1 MGGVSLDRDSLSS
14 MKVSELRL
22 LCKDNGLMISGN
34 KDELISRLLG
44 ANEAEK
50 SSKNILDSS
59 NSEQEKD
66 DAIDR
71 LLSRIESGSG
81 TQSIEDEAEDSNEP
95 EEVLEAVVME
105 AYIVE
110 TKTGPPIPEGGIPDG
125 WTIEKWNHYGQQW
138 LDNLSEQL
146 NSVPEDSII
155 LDDESD
161 ASIILETDEDEQD
174 AWTGGIISE
183 EKEETLVAD
192 EIESAESQA
201 SITFTIPSLSS
212 IDFSPK
218 VIGAITIAALIL
230 GAIGFTLFLNQDSS
244 FQARNLHYGDSMEF
258 NVLSSSIEIEGDDMV
273 AIFRDFGSGTLDEVC
288 DELTAEIPSGTGSV
302 SIREGDSSEIIHPTD
317 KQYSGAVSALDAFGR
332 THLAAE
338 KMIYH
343 EMRVDLSGKVLSDG
357 ECSGFG
363 WTYLDNS
370 LEMTTKTWTDIG
382 DKEIIRSS
390 TDLTIRDFQNE
401 ATNLEATTFGLDAI
415 SGLGVLSS
423 YVFLPL
429 TPLDLHDFFGDES
442 LSSGST
448 SKDGADWYWTV
459 GEERKDN
466 EHGLVYEISISQPDF
481 DACNGHININL
492 LVKSGVPWPVEQT
505 ANIVVDKSQG
515 TNECGL
521 IESSL
526 SDATI
531 PDGRITISFSMR
543 AKADGINLGSNPIE
557 WRVDYTSKPGPGEDR
572 PGTSS
577 QRQWNVAMPDES
589 ETRKWELESALDCTL
604 ANYSSS
610 GVSTA
615 IEQGGYIWRATT
627 MVVSSKVQWN
637 MSWITE
643 DERAG
648 WTVVEEDN
656 GGCSLIDDE
665 NMDDGTVQWNR
676 NAIPDTLTMS
686 RLESRLLSS
695 SRYPGLNLHINDGS
709 GGWDDGVEYSYR
721 LSVSEDNEIF
731 DTLPIN
737 LGDGVV
743 SVYAEKSWTDNSD
756 RNHDVVCVMDAEN
769 ARVLGWYHYWTP
781 PN

>member
-1 MGGVSLDRDSLSS
+1 MDRDSLSS

-71 LLSRIESGSG
+71 LLSRIDSGSS

-95 EEVLEAVVME
+95 EEVLEAEVME
-105 AYIVE
+105 ADIVE
-110 TKTGPPIPEGGIPDG
+110 TKTGPPIPEDGIPDG
-125 WTIEKWNHYGQQW
+125 WTIEQWNHYGQQW
-138 LDNLSEQL
+138 LDNLSEQS

-161 ASIILETDEDEQD
+161 ASIILETDKDEQD
-174 AWTGGIISE
+174 AWTGGVIAE

-192 EIESAESQA
+192 EIESEESQA

-288 DELTAEIPSGTGSV
+288 DELIAEIPSGTGSV

-338 KMIYH
+338 KMIDH
-343 EMRVDLSGKVLSDG
+343 EMRIDLSGKVLSDG

-382 DKEIIRSS
+382 DKEIIRTS

-415 SGLGVLSS
+415 SGLGVVSS

-481 DACNGHININL
+481 DACNGH
-492 LVKSGVPWPVEQT
+492 
-505 ANIVVDKSQG
+505 
-515 TNECGL
+515 
-521 IESSL
+521 
-526 SDATI
+526 
-531 PDGRITISFSMR
+531 
-543 AKADGINLGSNPIE
+543 
-557 WRVDYTSKPGPGEDR
+557 
-572 PGTSS
+572 
-577 QRQWNVAMPDES
+577 
-589 ETRKWELESALDCTL
+589 
-604 ANYSSS
+604 
-610 GVSTA
+610 
-615 IEQGGYIWRATT
+615 
-627 MVVSSKVQWN
+627 
-637 MSWITE
+637 
-643 DERAG
+643 
-648 WTVVEEDN
+648 
-656 GGCSLIDDE
+656 
-665 NMDDGTVQWNR
+665 
-676 NAIPDTLTMS
+676 
-686 RLESRLLSS
+686 
-695 SRYPGLNLHINDGS
+695 
-709 GGWDDGVEYSYR
+709 
-721 LSVSEDNEIF
+721 
-731 DTLPIN
+731 
-737 LGDGVV
+737 
-743 SVYAEKSWTDNSD
+743 
-756 RNHDVVCVMDAEN
+756 
-769 ARVLGWYHYWTP
+769 
-781 PN
+781 